1 MTKFLFSFFFF
12 LWPSSIT
19 WLFGQNQLVDTT
31 ITKVFIE
38 YNLLD
43 LPFQIYAGK
52 TLNSTIA
59 NPDASVNFFGG
70 MQYKSMEQSI
80 QISAGIGTAGAWG
93 IKQIPVFKKKPTLQ
107 KIVHATLSSALPFIP
122 LYDGGWLHEEFHRAV
137 MVTNYTNSYN
147 PFDLFSKKDV
157 ALGSGQVAAV
167 SHVLDT
173 NLVQIKEKNLPSFL
187 RMSTAGA
194 EGNIYL
200 IENFQKQNFFN
211 NQKLYLS
218 AYYLINAL
226 TIYGYID
233 MCSNKVESTTLSEDQ
248 MQSEGG
254 RQELRDFT
262 GLDFT
267 AWAYDLWK
275 PREPYSGR
283 GLHPYGNG
291 YDRYIKGTDLTDE
304 QLDWLKKQAT
314 LSLLNFISPMNFFIS
329 SINLKKLSD
338 GSYLRGNFSFRYY
351 PTSFGNQIGLDLMV
365 KYKNWNLF
373 VSPHLNQN
381 FKNSFPGLDVA
392 VVDYSLNVRNM
403 KFLASVFSTVDLQP
417 ESDGFLLSKSAFVAS
432 LKTTVK
438 WLINK
443 RFYTFAS
450 VSGKTDGWIKGTPF
464 MKSNIGA
471 SIGFGFMLQNN

>member
-1 MTKFLFSFFFF
+1 MKFLFSFFFF
-12 LWPSSIT
+12 VLSSIT
-19 WLFGQNQLVDTT
+19 CLFGQDQLVDTAK
-31 ITKVFIE
+31 TKVFIE

-43 LPFQIYAGK
+43 LPFQVYAGK

-70 MQYKSMEQSI
+70 MQYKSMEQSL
-80 QISAGIGTAGAWG
+80 QITTGIGTAGAWG

-107 KIVHATLSSALPFIP
+107 KIVHATLSFALPLIP
-122 LYDGGWLHEEFHRAV
+122 VYGGGWLHEEHHRAV

-147 PFDLFSKKDV
+147 PLDPFSKKDV
-157 ALGSGQVAAV
+157 ASGGGPVAAV
-167 SHVLDT
+167 SYVLDT
-173 NLVQIKEKNLPSFL
+173 NLVQMKDKNLPSFIRL
-187 RMSTAGA
+187 HTAGA
-194 EGNIYL
+194 EGEISL

-218 AYYLINAL
+218 AYYLMNSL
-226 TIYGYID
+226 SVYGYINQCAD
-233 MCSNKVESTTLSEDQ
+233 KLGSTTLTENE
-248 MQSEGG
+248 MKKEGN

-267 AWAYDLWK
+267 AWAYDLWR
-275 PREPYSGR
+275 PSESYSGR
-283 GLHPYGNG
+283 GLNPYGNG

-314 LSLLNFISPMNFFIS
+314 LSLLNFVSPMNFFIS
-329 SINLKKLSD
+329 SIKLKKLSD

-365 KYKNWNLF
+365 KYKNLNLF

-392 VVDYSLNVRNM
+392 VVDYPLNVRNM

-417 ESDGFLLSKSAFVAS
+417 QSDGFLLSKSAFVAS

-450 VSGKTDGWIKGTPF
+450 VSGKTDGWIKGNSF